1 MKTNNTVA
9 VLGPAGT
16 NGHTAYMALEK
27 RGWFPWGTQ
36 IVFADSHG
44 DIFSG
49 VENGHFSYGVVP
61 IQNSTRGLVDDVMDF
76 WIETCSRTFPSEV
89 HIVAEQEI
97 EILHCLAGHK
107 KNNLGCIKKLYSRD
121 ESFRQCRKKLSELP
135 YAERI
140 RHITVSST
148 AAAAK
153 LASEQT
159 IRSSAAAIISE
170 DAAKRY
176 GLKIF
181 KKGMNDSPSNT
192 TRFHVVTKNGQL
204 SNPTGHNKAIIMI
217 KLENECGSL
226 ARVTDLFRL
235 LRMNMTCIQSIPTG
249 NSNEVLFYIE
259 FVANLHIPIGTISSL
274 WGHVCEEHCVIGQFK
289 S

>member
-16 NGHTAYMALEK
+16 NGHIAYMALKK
-27 RGWFPWGTQ
+27 RRWFPWGTQ

-44 DIFSG
+44 DIFNG
-49 VENGHFSYGVVP
+49 VENGHYSYGIVP

-76 WIETCSRTFPSEV
+76 WIETCNRTFPSEV

-97 EILHCLAGHK
+97 EVPHCLAGHE
-107 KNNLGCIKKLYSRD
+107 KNALRPIMKLYSRD
-121 ESFRQCRKKLSELP
+121 ESLRQCRKKLSELP

-140 RHITVSST
+140 QHISVSST

-153 LASEQT
+153 LASKQT
-159 IRSSAAAIISE
+159 TQSSAAAITSE
-170 DAAKRY
+170 TAAKLY

-181 KKGMNDSPSNT
+181 QKDIHDHPSNA
-192 TRFHVVTKNGQL
+192 TRFHVVTKNGRI
-204 SNPTGHNKAIIMI
+204 SNPAEHNKAIVMI
-217 KLENECGSL
+217 KLKNECGSL

-235 LRMNMTCIQSIPTG
+235 LHMNMTCIQSIPTG
-249 NSNEVLFYIE
+249 KPNEVFFYIE
-259 FVANLHIPIGTISSL
+259 FVADPHIPLGAVSPL